1 MAEGDGL
8 LNRCTA
14 LKPYRGFESL
24 RLRVSGI
31 CREATKAFP
40 DSNQGSV
47 ASRQRPSL
55 NCEAWI
61 PTAPQRRSN
70 PSGSAPLK
78 SKPSALNAASRPFFA
93 PYLVREL
100 CLEAKFDSIRQFSL
114 KNRKMWT
121 VPALARY
128 PVQGRTTRRIIRA
141 PVYPTMPVL
150 RSVLEQVPAKGG

>member
-1 MAEGDGL
+1 
-8 LNRCTA
+8 
-14 LKPYRGFESL
+14 
-24 RLRVSGI
+24 
-31 CREATKAFP
+31 
-40 DSNQGSV
+40 
-47 ASRQRPSL
+47 
-55 NCEAWI
+55 
-61 PTAPQRRSN
+61 
-70 PSGSAPLK
+70 
-78 SKPSALNAASRPFFA
+78 
-93 PYLVREL
+93 LVREL